1 MYAVRGEI
9 EMLKI
14 SMIEFLLRGLPEA
27 FLFVFAAFALSK
39 TKLELKKYIMA
50 SMTLAAVAYL
60 VRFLPIQYGVNT
72 ILNLF
77 VIIVLMNVVNKLDM
91 IAAIRTGIMI
101 IIIEFI
107 CEAFNVLLIQ
117 VILKIDMN
125 YVFSNAELKVLYGL
139 PSLAIFGLVIFTYYY
154 KLRSGN
160 KLRNVA
166 DGEV

>member
-1 MYAVRGEI
+1 
-9 EMLKI
+9 MLKI
-14 SMIEFLLRGLPEA
+14 SMFEFLLRGLPEA

-39 TKLELKKYIMA
+39 TKLEPKKYIMA
-50 SMTLAAVAYL
+50 STTLAAVACI

-77 VIIVLMNVVNKLDM
+77 VIIVLMNVVNKIDM
-91 IAAIRTGIMI
+91 IAAIRTGIVI

-107 CEAFNVLLIQ
+107 CEALNVLLIQ

-139 PSLAIFGLVIFTYYY
+139 PSLAIFGIIIFTYYY
-154 KLRSGN
+154 KLRRR
-160 KLRNVA
+160 KELRTIT